1 MMIKD
6 VKLVELHTKYDTVF
20 MNKQFI
26 ELIEL
31 IEYKCLCCNRSYQ
44 QKFDE
49 KLKEHFLNTCKY
61 SNHGNNK
68 IILLLGKGVYPCEYI
83 DD

>member
-1 MMIKD
+1 MIKD
-6 VKLVELHTKYDTVF
+6 VKIVELHTKYDTVF

-44 QKFDE
+44 QKSDE
-49 KLKEHFLNTCKY
+49 KLKEQFLNTCKY
-61 SNHGNNK
+61 SNHGNNDYF
-68 IILLLGKGVYPCEYI
+68 IIRKRCLSV
-83 DD
+83 